1 MALFTVLFIMPGEIS
16 CYWFPPSPAEK
27 KLLLATTLPHTH
39 THTWSTIEAVTP
51 LSVPIKVPYL
61 KYADEPHCG
70 VRALDRRPFSRPLS
84 IIAKA
89 WGPGTPGVRAF
100 HPLGLDFCHRRLTNH
115 PHTHKGPLDPQ
126 RERAGP
132 TAAGLSE
139 LTALF
144 FFSLLFASQTV
155 TIRQKGKDGMLKE
168 EKGKERAEER
178 GKGESRKRDVWVL
191 SFGAT
196 VINGCP
202 FAGLCTPTVRLEPWV
217 TRGSLREKKR
227 QTDRQTEND
236 RHLAIYILLE
246 ALRL

>member
-1 MALFTVLFIMPGEIS
+1 
-16 CYWFPPSPAEK
+16 
-27 KLLLATTLPHTH
+27 
-39 THTWSTIEAVTP
+39 
-51 LSVPIKVPYL
+51 
-61 KYADEPHCG
+61 
-70 VRALDRRPFSRPLS
+70 
-84 IIAKA
+84 
-89 WGPGTPGVRAF
+89 
-100 HPLGLDFCHRRLTNH
+100 
-115 PHTHKGPLDPQ
+115 
-126 RERAGP
+126 
-132 TAAGLSE
+132 
-139 LTALF
+139 
-144 FFSLLFASQTV
+144 
-155 TIRQKGKDGMLKE
+155 MLKE